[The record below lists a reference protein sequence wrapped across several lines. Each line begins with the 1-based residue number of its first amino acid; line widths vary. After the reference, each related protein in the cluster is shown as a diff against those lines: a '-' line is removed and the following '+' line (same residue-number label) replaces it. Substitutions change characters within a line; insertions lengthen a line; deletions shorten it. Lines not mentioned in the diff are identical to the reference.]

1 MNGDA
6 LVVYPPSSVAG
17 LAAIR
22 YRVVP
27 DESAEGDELDD
38 ERDDA

>member
-1 MNGDA
+1 MSDELA
-6 LVVYPPSSVAG
+6 IFPPSSVAG

-27 DESAEGDELDD
+27 DESDEDD
-38 ERDDA
+38 EQERA